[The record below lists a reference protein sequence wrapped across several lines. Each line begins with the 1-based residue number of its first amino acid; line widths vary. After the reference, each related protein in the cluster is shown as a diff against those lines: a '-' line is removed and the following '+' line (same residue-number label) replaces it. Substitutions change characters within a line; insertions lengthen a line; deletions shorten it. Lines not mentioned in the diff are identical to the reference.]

1 MKPPPIDIRP
11 DQWAIVRDILQRHV
25 PQYEVWA
32 FGSRATW
39 NAKEYSDLDLAVITD
54 KPLSL
59 VVSAAL
65 SGDFSESDLPWKVD
79 VIDWATTSETFRKI
93 IERDKVVVQSAK
105 EERLVV
111 GEWRS
116 LPLSSLLAEGR
127 AISYGIVQP
136 GTHQDVG
143 VPIVRVTDI
152 RGGRISV
159 DKPLRVARE
168 IEARYARTRLRG
180 GELLLTLVGTVG
192 ESAVVPPE
200 MEGWNV
206 ARAVAVIPVRE
217 DIGAD
222 WVKIA
227 LNAPEAREMIFGRLN
242 TTVQATLNLKDVAQ
256 LPILLP
262 EEDERER
269 ISNILGTLDD
279 KIDVNRRMNET
290 LEATARAIFQSW
302 FVDFDP
308 VRAKASGEAPESIC
322 RRLGLT
328 PDLLALFPHRL
339 VDSELGEIPERWEV
353 QSLEPLTNYLNR
365 GLSPKYVEHGGVLV
379 LNQKCI
385 RDGRINS
392 SKARRHDPAQ
402 RKIDCRLIEIGDI
415 LENSTGVGT
424 LGRVAQVLG
433 LDEPTIVDSH
443 ITVVR
448 ADTDKVSWNYLGVA
462 VLERQS
468 EIEALGEGSTG
479 QTELS
484 RARLG
489 ALEFL
494 MPPRQLREHFDSI
507 VSGFRLHAKHNDVQ
521 SHTLAQIR
529 DALLP
534 KLLSG
539 ELRVPDAEAITDD
552 AAA

>member
-1 MKPPPIDIRP
+1 MKPPLIDIRP

-217 DIGAD
+217 DIGAH

-328 PDLLALFPHRL
+328 PDLLALFPDRF
-339 VDSELGEIPERWEV
+339 VDSELGEIP
-353 QSLEPLTNYLNR
+353 
-365 GLSPKYVEHGGVLV
+365 
-379 LNQKCI
+379 
-385 RDGRINS
+385 DGW
-392 SKARRHDPAQ
+392 KA
-402 RKIDCRLIEIGDI
+402 GSI
-415 LENSTGVGT
+415 LEEARVLSGGT
-424 LGRVAQVLG
+424 PKTDRNEYWGGSIRWASAKDVSQCGRTYLVATERTITQRG
-433 LDEPTIVDSH
+433 LDESASKLIPANSTVIVARGATTGRMVLLGQEMAMNQTCYALFSKSDTPFSLYCQLGH
-443 ITVVR
+443 EISRLVR
-448 ADTDKVSWNYLGVA
+448 AAHGSVFNTITTVTFEKSKSLLVGKDVLAAFETRVAPIFQKILLGTEESISLVALRDT
-462 VLERQS
+462 
-468 EIEALGEGSTG
+468 
-479 QTELS
+479 
-484 RARLG
+484 
-489 ALEFL
+489 
-494 MPPRQLREHFDSI
+494 
-507 VSGFRLHAKHNDVQ
+507 
-521 SHTLAQIR
+521 
-529 DALLP
+529 LLP

-539 ELRVPDAEAITDD
+539 ELRVPDAEAIAEE